1 LLSFVIL
8 DETLTLPKRTSWKGH
23 LEICPTI
30 GEEMMKQ
37 PVITNRKPAHPLGIR
52 DTDAQR
58 RRMGRIVVCLG
69 DLPLS
74 AVIQR
79 YFQERGWKVH
89 LAESG
94 CEARSLVRM
103 HGAPVA
109 LLAEEPPQQESGWL
123 TGWKLLNESPKTRV
137 VVLGS
142 SHAERGARWAHA
154 IGAVAYLRA
163 SEPASAIYRAL
174 HTSEGSVA

>member
-1 LLSFVIL
+1 VSFIRL
-8 DETLTLPKRTSWKGH
+8 DETLSVLKRTSWKGH
-23 LEICPTI
+23 LAIRPTI

-37 PVITNRKPAHPLGIR
+37 PAINHRKPGLQPVIR
-52 DTDAQR
+52 EEDTQR
-58 RRMGRIVVCLG
+58 RTGRMVMCLG

-79 YFQERGWKVH
+79 YFQEHGWKVH

-94 CEARSLVRM
+94 CEARSLVRK
-103 HGAPVA
+103 HGASVA
-109 LLAEEPPQQESGWL
+109 LLAEEPPRQESGWL
-123 TGWKLLNESPKTRV
+123 TCWKLLNESPKTRV

-142 SHAERGARWAHA
+142 SHAERGARWAQA

-163 SEPASAIYRAL
+163 SEPASAIFRTL
-174 HTSEGSVA
+174 HAPEGSVV